1 MPNYTVQQGDCVTSI
16 ADQFGLLWT
25 TVWNHPNN
33 DQLRTVRKDPN
44 VLYPGD
50 QLFVPDLNLEQVDC
64 PTDRLY
70 TFVKKGDPAKLKI
83 RLLDQDQ
90 PRAGV
95 AYQLEIDGALKSGET
110 DSEGFI
116 EQPLPPGAQRGKLTV
131 GDGSTR
137 DVYEIQFGSLDP
149 FDTDT
154 GVSGRLLSLGFG
166 VDDIQEAIKA
176 FQQKEGLAV
185 TGEADAATQSRL
197 KERYGQ

>member
-16 ADQFGLLWT
+16 ANQYGLLWT
-25 TVWNHPNN
+25 TIWKHPNN
-33 DQLRTVRKDPN
+33 GQLRQLRKDPN

-50 QLFVPDLNLEQVDC
+50 QLFVPDLEVKQVDR
-64 PTDRLY
+64 PTDQRH
-70 TFVKKGDPAKLKI
+70 TFVKIGAPAKLKI

-95 AYQLEIDGALKSGET
+95 AYQLEIDGALKSGVT
-110 DSEGFI
+110 DSGGYI
-116 EQPLPPGAQRGKLTV
+116 QQPLPPGAERGKLTV
-131 GDGSTR
+131 GAGSTR

-154 GVSGRLLSLGFG
+154 GVRGRLVNLGFG
-166 VDDIQEAIKA
+166 GDDMKEAIMA
-176 FQQKEGLAV
+176 FQQKEGIPV

-197 KERYGQ
+197 QTRHGQ